1 MHVAPLETA
10 PAWSTCLA
18 VGRDVVLVF
27 AIVAAGTVAT
37 VLFLLLAVVAA
48 PLAGALLAW
57 MMWRSRRSARSGLRR
72 LRARWGRSAH
82 VVAGELAAEQR

>member
-1 MHVAPLETA
+1 MHVAPVETA
-10 PAWSTCLA
+10 RGWSTCRA
-18 VGRDVVLVF
+18 VGCDVVLAF

-57 MMWRSRRSARSGLRR
+57 MLWRSRRSARSGLRR

-82 VVAGELAAEQR
+82 VVSGGLAAEER